1 MFGKYRNSKKDSSYS
16 TGLEVGKSI
25 AIHELRNVQN
35 YQCINLTQEEKQK
48 VIEFLIENNLEFGYD
63 IENGGFYV
71 LKTIFKSEK
80 DKGCACYGNN
90 AVHKCYCK

>member
-1 MFGKYRNSKKDSSYS
+1 MFGKYKKPKKDSSYL

-63 IENGGFYV
+63 VENGGFYV
-71 LKTIFKSEK
+71 LKKLSKSE
-80 DKGCACYGNN
+80 
-90 AVHKCYCK
+90 